1 MSTSD
6 TQVLPPP
13 TQPRQPLPPLRRS
26 TSDRMIG
33 GVCGGIGRRYG
44 IDPVVLRVVFVV
56 GILVS
61 GVGLLVYLALWLLLP
76 TDQDTSSNAL
86 TRSVVPLVVGVL
98 LGVGAVAALLG
109 WFGQLGGLAGV
120 VVGAFLVGM
129 AVWLYQRRDRWPV
142 APPAVTD
149 PSTAYSAPSDA
160 GLGTAPPTGFAY
172 GGTGYAPGTGP
183 VLTPPPARERS
194 YLGLIT
200 VCAALVVGAGLAAA
214 AAAGISPIGIVG
226 GFAAVLGVLA
236 IGMLI
241 GAFRGRAKWLAVVA
255 LPLALM
261 LGLVGQVVSILP
273 GSIDPSMG
281 AYVWTPKSPST
292 ERLGVGEAT
301 LDLRPWAGSGS
312 DQPRK
317 GDIVTAEVGFGELRV
332 VVPDTWQVQVDATAS
347 TGDITVNGESVRS
360 QSPAARYSGT
370 LAPTAGGDAVGQVT
384 LVLRVTVGEI
394 DIRQRPV
401 MTGTVGGQPLITP
414 TPTPTPAEPPNPAR
428 DQGKN
433 PQNPQQKT
441 KENSR

>member
-6 TQVLPPP
+6 TQVVPPP
-13 TQPRQPLPPLRRS
+13 TPSRQPLTPLRRS
-26 TSDRMIG
+26 TSDRLIG

-86 TRSVVPLVVGVL
+86 TRSVVPLIIGVL

-120 VVGAFLVGM
+120 VVGAFLVGL
-129 AVWLYQRRDRWPV
+129 AVWLYQRHDRSADTPS
-142 APPAVTD
+142 PVTD
-149 PSTAYSAPSDA
+149 PMTADVARLDT
-160 GLGTAPPTGFAY
+160 GLSYPPPTGFAY

-183 VLTPPPARERS
+183 GVTPPPPRERS

-214 AAAGISPIGIVG
+214 AAIGISPIGIVG
-226 GFAAVLGVLA
+226 GLAAVLGVLA
-236 IGMLI
+236 IGMVI
-241 GAFRGRAKWLAVVA
+241 GAFRGRAKWLVIVA
-255 LPLALM
+255 LPLALL

-273 GSIDPSMG
+273 LSIDSSMG
-281 AYVWTPKSPST
+281 SYVWTPTSATT

-301 LDLRPWAGSGS
+301 LDLRPWARSRS
-312 DQPRK
+312 DQPGK
-317 GDIVTAEVGFGELRV
+317 GDTVTAEVGLGQLLV
-332 VVPDTWQVQVDATAS
+332 IVPDTWQVQVDATAS
-347 TGDITVNGESVRS
+347 TGDITVNGVSVRS
-360 QSPAARYSGT
+360 SSPTARYSDA
-370 LAPTAGGDAVGQVT
+370 LAPTAGGDAEGEVT

-401 MTGTVGGQPLITP
+401 EAGTGDETP
-414 TPTPTPAEPPNPAR
+414 TLTPSPTTPPNSAK
-428 DQGKN
+428 DTNKS
-433 PQNPQQKT
+433 PQNSQDSQKKT